1 MIRKKTQ
8 KMFFTLIE
16 LLIVVAIIAI
26 LAALLLPA
34 LGKAKARSRVISCAN
49 NLRQIS
55 SAMGIYAG
63 DNKDWGFPRIVWG
76 TITRMQ
82 GTDPWLEQYLP
93 GQFHLVG
100 TTKYKRI
107 LECPDQSPPEKNA
120 VNKDY
125 WPGCNRKSTVNAS
138 YFLHFGTGTYN
149 WENASSF
156 YGFPVFPDGMVNCP
170 RYTMLCK
177 KTKQWSYQLTILSP
191 SEQPAVQDAYTLNA
205 AFWVGHD
212 GSYRAPNNH
221 LGMKGH
227 NVGYCDGHVEWLPD
241 SKVTKR
247 HKDYYNYFYF

>member
-34 LGKAKARSRVISCAN
+34 LGKAKARSRVVSCAN

-63 DNKDWGFPRIVWG
+63 DYSDWGFPRILWG
-76 TITRMQ
+76 TVNQLNDANTWV
-82 GTDPWLEQYLP
+82 DQYLARVSYSIGSYP
-93 GQFHLVG
+93 FIKIVQ
-100 TTKYKRI
+100 
-107 LECPDQSPPEKNA
+107 CPDQFPPEKTGKNTG
-120 VNKDY
+120 Y
-125 WPGCNRKSTVNAS
+125 WPGRYTTSLVTS
-138 YFLHFGTGTYN
+138 YFFHFGTGTYAFDRSN
-149 WENASSF
+149 SL
-156 YGFPVFPDGMVNCP
+156 YGNILYDNGTANCP
-170 RYTMLCK
+170 RYTMLGKTIK
-177 KTKQWSYQLTILSP
+177 KFYTITLLNP
-191 SEQPAVQDAYTLNA
+191 SEQPAVQDAYTLPTNMWKGTDSA
-205 AFWVGHD
+205 
-212 GSYRAPNNH
+212 YNAPNNH